1 VERTIYVTEGDF
13 RMKLTRKRLKQ
24 IVSEELG
31 RIREVDNSRVHI
43 ATAQSMMDDLNQTS
57 DPKLTDEICALL
69 DQIVTTAS
77 NLTDPT
83 MKAAIIAHV
92 ESFKTIVGE
101 VQEDELEREKVDM
114 PDQNMGGVEVDA
126 PKQGV

>member
-1 VERTIYVTEGDF
+1 MVRTIYVTEGDL

-24 IVSEELG
+24 IVSEELE
-31 RIREVDNSRVHI
+31 RIQEVDNSRVHI
-43 ATAQSMMDDLNQTS
+43 ATAQSMMDDFNQTG

-92 ESFKTIVGE
+92 ESFKAIVGE
-101 VQEDELEREKVDM
+101 VQEDELERDKVDM

-126 PKQGV
+126 PRL